1 MCVRR
6 RRVYGSLTGGTA
18 AKRSSARTCRFC
30 TFRRDK
36 GRGDGARGAAAF
48 AGAAGG
54 AGLAAAFLLDK
65 IGRSDSCRSAKG
77 GAGVLCGGDAMRS
90 GVPCRKTEYGAAIL
104 VAEQIWNGYPLLRN
118 GIGRAA
124 LLRYKPAWR
133 RRNTPAR
140 RTVGRTGAEAGG
152 MNRLAAAGHTNRA
165 GSEVHRYDG
174 LRDAQAWRAA
184 GRTGMAGG
192 GMRRRAR

>member
-1 MCVRR
+1 M
-6 RRVYGSLTGGTA
+6 YGSLTGGTA

-36 GRGDGARGAAAF
+36 GEGNGARGAAAF

-118 GIGRAA
+118 GKGGR
-124 LLRYKPAWR
+124 LCGNINRLGGGEIHR
-133 RRNTPAR
+133 RGRSA
-140 RTVGRTGAEAGG
+140 GRTGAEAGG
-152 MNRLAAAGHTNRA
+152 MNRH
-165 GSEVHRYDG
+165 
-174 LRDAQAWRAA
+174 
-184 GRTGMAGG
+184 GG
-192 GMRRRAR
+192 